1 MTSEF
6 VRKCRDRIGHHFGA
20 ALADKA
26 SDAFCEA
33 FDPDSGNPRRPWR
46 VIVELEPQPLPAM
59 KFQEA
64 VERLRAAFVARD
76 VLAGVRSALAE
87 VLGEDAARGLTGGMD
102 ATALVRE
109 AYVQDLHARSH
120 RAAAHVLELLKRHTA
135 ERLAPLLPGTGPLEA
150 VFATEYCWLSHTI
163 RTWPNL
169 PALLALAEDP
179 AVRRI
184 ELPRPLS
191 LEVAVSGVAVGAVD
205 YRQRTGRTG
214 KGVVVAVIDSEVKRD
229 HPALNGRVHR
239 SGNYSGEDW
248 GEPHPHGT
256 AVAGIIAG
264 DDATH
269 TGMAPGAIIYNY
281 KIDATFGKE
290 PDEFGGCCALARAL
304 LDRAR
309 IANCSWG
316 TDAPTDGTSPVVRA
330 VENAWGCG
338 MTVVKSAGNDG
349 PITSPADAK
358 DIIVVGATNR
368 CGTVVMGYSSR
379 GPTQNKLNRPH
390 LVAPGGSDASPIKTC
405 DVDDDFSEIKKP
417 GTSFAAAHVSGL
429 LALLLEDK
437 PQLTPDEQLACL
449 LKNCK
454 MIGQDVNAE
463 GAGFISLQ
471 GVVSCPPP

>member
-1 MTSEF
+1 MTSEL
-6 VRKCRDRIGHHFGA
+6 VRQCRERIGHHFGA

-33 FDPDSGNPRRPWR
+33 FDPDSGNARRPWR

-64 VERLRAAFVARD
+64 VERLRAAFAARD
-76 VLAGVRSALAE
+76 AWTGVRSALAE
-87 VLGEDAARGLTGGMD
+87 VLGEEAARSLEGGMD

-109 AYVQDLHARSH
+109 AYVQDLRARSH
-120 RAAAHVLELLKRHTA
+120 RAAAPVLKLLKQQTA
-135 ERLAPLLPGTGPLEA
+135 ERLAPLLPGTRPLEA
-150 VFATEYCWLSHTI
+150 VFVTEYCWLSHTI

-179 AVRRI
+179 AVRI
-184 ELPRPLS
+184 GLPRPLS
-191 LEVAVSGVAVGAVD
+191 FEVAVSGVAVGAVD

-239 SGNYSGEDW
+239 SGNFSGGAW
-248 GEPHPHGT
+248 GDPGTHGT
-256 AVAGIIAG
+256 AVAGIIAA
-264 DDATH
+264 DDAVH
-269 TGMAPGAIIYNY
+269 TGMAPGAIINNY
-281 KIDATFGKE
+281 KIDSG
-290 PDEFGGCCALARAL
+290 DEFDGCCALGRAL

-316 TDAPTDGTSPVVRA
+316 TGAPTDGSSPLVRA

-338 MTVVKSAGNDG
+338 MTVVKSAGKKDG
-349 PITSPADAK
+349 PITSPADAQ

-368 CGTVVMGYSSR
+368 GGTVVMAYSSR
-379 GPTQNKLNRPH
+379 GPTQNQLKRPH
-390 LVAPGGSDASPIKTC
+390 LVAPGGSRPRPIKTC
-405 DVDDDFSEIKKP
+405 DVDDGFSDVDP
-417 GTSFAAAHVSGL
+417 GTSLAAAHVSGL

-449 LKNCK
+449 LRHCTG
-454 MIGQDVNAE
+454 IEGDINAK
-463 GAGFISLQ
+463 GDGFIFLN